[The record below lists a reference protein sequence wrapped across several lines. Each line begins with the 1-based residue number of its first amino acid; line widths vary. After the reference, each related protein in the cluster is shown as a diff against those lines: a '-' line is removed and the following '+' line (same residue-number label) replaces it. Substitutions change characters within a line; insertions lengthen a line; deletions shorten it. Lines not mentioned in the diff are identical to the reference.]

1 MNICFLYDI
10 SKKVGMSIVFLL
22 IYKYVLYKKTSEVK
36 SMDIGSKI
44 RAIRNRKQITIA
56 QMCEGTGL
64 SKGFI
69 SNVENNNTSPSIS
82 TLQTIA
88 NFLKVPLP
96 YLLLEKDQQMSVI
109 RKNERKYTISKDSE
123 FKVEHLASRGGLSL
137 RTVEFPPGTSTGE
150 KKAHEGEECHLV
162 LKGKIL
168 AEQGEDSFIL
178 EEGDTFSWCASVPH
192 FVKNIGDETAVVLIA
207 VYTEIY

>member
-1 MNICFLYDI
+1 
-10 SKKVGMSIVFLL
+10 
-22 IYKYVLYKKTSEVK
+22 
-36 SMDIGSKI
+36 MDIGSKI
-44 RAIRNRKQITIA
+44 RAIRNRKKITIA

-88 NFLKVPLP
+88 YYLEVPLP
-96 YLLLEKDQQMSVI
+96 YLLLEKHQHMRIV
-109 RKNERKYTISKDSE
+109 RKDERTQTTHNNL
-123 FKVEHLASRGGLSL
+123 KVEHIATRGGLRL
-137 RTVEFPPGTSTGE
+137 VNVICPPGASVGE
-150 KKAHEGEECHLV
+150 ANAHEGEECHLV

-178 EEGDTFSWCASVPH
+178 EEGDSFSWNASVPH
-192 FVKNIGDETAVVLIA
+192 FVKNIGDEEAIILIA
-207 VYTEIY
+207 VYSDEELNNLL

>member
-1 MNICFLYDI
+1 
-10 SKKVGMSIVFLL
+10 
-22 IYKYVLYKKTSEVK
+22 
-36 SMDIGSKI
+36 MDIGSKI
-44 RAIRNRKQITIA
+44 RAIRNRKKITIA

-64 SKGFI
+64 SKGFV

-96 YLLLEKDQQMSVI
+96 YLLLEKDEHMKVV
-109 RKNERKYTISKDSE
+109 RKNEREITTSKDNDL
-123 FKVEHLASRGGLSL
+123 KIQHLASRAGLSI
-137 RTVEFPPGTSTGE
+137 RMVEFPPGASTGE
-150 KKAHEGEECHLV
+150 KNAHEGEECHLV

-192 FVKNIGDETAVVLIA
+192 YVKNIGDDNAIVLIA
-207 VYTEIY
+207 VYTEES